1 MIHTIGTYYSANLVR
16 NATCIMDSLFLHLHD
31 LTLHHYRFLNDI
43 NALLKITKNEYGNFL
58 NKRKHSVREHRR

>member
-1 MIHTIGTYYSANLVR
+1 
-16 NATCIMDSLFLHLHD
+16 MDSLFLHLHD

-58 NKRKHSVREHRR
+58 NKRKHSVREHRRWMF